1 MIKTFQ
7 IVVIFSLI
15 TTIDTHSQ
23 NVSVGNAFYRVLS
36 ETEGTDVP
44 NPMLADGREWV
55 YKNHH
60 FEEGSV
66 IPQII
71 EGNNTLTQY
80 DYSEVVSYTYYTLRG
95 DTLIDGKRYY
105 KTFRRNGDG
114 DENYDRAMREEGRI
128 VYQVMRGDE
137 SEGII
142 FDYRPE
148 VMWRNLVV
156 PDVIET
162 VDTIHVRG
170 RFFVRHHYLD
180 SYSYTVSVI
189 VEGIGMD
196 GNGLMMGSHIQ
207 YLPTCVCDYTEFVAC
222 NEDGEC
228 IFTQHDFYVEAIDT
242 KVESAATSSSAP
254 SSLYDLQGHRL
265 AAPPAKGVY
274 IQDGRKVLK

>member
-1 MIKTFQ
+1 
-7 IVVIFSLI
+7 
-15 TTIDTHSQ
+15 
-23 NVSVGNAFYRVLS
+23 
-36 ETEGTDVP
+36 
-44 NPMLADGREWV
+44 
-55 YKNHH
+55 
-60 FEEGSV
+60 
-66 IPQII
+66 
-71 EGNNTLTQY
+71 
-80 DYSEVVSYTYYTLRG
+80 
-95 DTLIDGKRYY
+95 
-105 KTFRRNGDG
+105 
-114 DENYDRAMREEGRI
+114 
-128 VYQVMRGDE
+128 MRGDE
-137 SEGII
+137 SESVL
-142 FDYRPE
+142 FDYSPE

-254 SSLYDLQGHRL
+254 SSLYDLQGRRL

-274 IQDGRKVLK
+274 IQDGRKIHK

>member
-15 TTIDTHSQ
+15 TAIDAHSQ

-137 SEGII
+137 SG
-142 FDYRPE
+142 
-148 VMWRNLVV
+148 RN
-156 PDVIET
+156 
-162 VDTIHVRG
+162 H
-170 RFFVRHHYLD
+170 F
-180 SYSYTVSVI
+180 
-189 VEGIGMD
+189 
-196 GNGLMMGSHIQ
+196 
-207 YLPTCVCDYTEFVAC
+207 
-222 NEDGEC
+222 
-228 IFTQHDFYVEAIDT
+228 
-242 KVESAATSSSAP
+242 
-254 SSLYDLQGHRL
+254 
-265 AAPPAKGVY
+265 
-274 IQDGRKVLK
+274 

>member
-15 TTIDTHSQ
+15 TAIDTHSQ

-71 EGNNTLTQY
+71 EGNNTLAQY

-148 VMWRNLVV
+148 VM
-156 PDVIET
+156 
-162 VDTIHVRG
+162 
-170 RFFVRHHYLD
+170 
-180 SYSYTVSVI
+180 
-189 VEGIGMD
+189 
-196 GNGLMMGSHIQ
+196 
-207 YLPTCVCDYTEFVAC
+207 
-222 NEDGEC
+222 
-228 IFTQHDFYVEAIDT
+228 
-242 KVESAATSSSAP
+242 
-254 SSLYDLQGHRL
+254 
-265 AAPPAKGVY
+265 
-274 IQDGRKVLK
+274 